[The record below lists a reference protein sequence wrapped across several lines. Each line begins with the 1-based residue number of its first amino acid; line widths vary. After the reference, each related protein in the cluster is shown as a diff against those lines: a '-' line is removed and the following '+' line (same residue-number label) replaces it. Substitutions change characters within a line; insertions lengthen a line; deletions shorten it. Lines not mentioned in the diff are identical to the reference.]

1 MSRSPADRLQYYRG
15 AAEFWYSAIDVQR
28 RRCLLRD
35 VNPGIR
41 RTDLSFFI
49 VAVQRLRE
57 VARMLRDRA
66 SVGAAGV
73 ALSEFDREWPRL
85 KELRDTEEH
94 ILGPG
99 VSPPNGVWYFG
110 EFAADLKAG
119 GDVEYIVHAERMI
132 PAITRL
138 YQGIC
143 ALLPDLYQET
153 QSEPTQR

>member
-1 MSRSPADRLQYYRG
+1 MSPSSADRLYYYRA

-35 VNPGIR
+35 VDPAIR

-57 VARMLRDRA
+57 IARMLLDRA
-66 SVGAAGV
+66 HVSAAGT
-73 ALSEFDREWPRL
+73 ALLEFDREWPRL
-85 KELRDTEEH
+85 KELRNKEEH

-99 VSPPNGVWYFG
+99 VSPPNGIWYFG
-110 EFAADLKAG
+110 EFAADLKTG
-119 GDVEYIVHAERMI
+119 GHVEYVVHAERMM

-138 YQGIC
+138 YQQIC
-143 ALLPDLYQET
+143 ALLPDLPPENP
-153 QSEPTQR
+153 SS